1 MKKRLLILLFV
12 FVLAALTACGKKTE
26 PADNG
31 RDDVTQA
38 VTPEAKEPTAAPA
51 EVSEEKASDSE
62 RPVPTTA
69 PTSGATVT
77 PEPVVPGGN
86 DNKTDYTGSNTLQ
99 TGDSA
104 YILSDDDPHK
114 SGFDSYIDGNG
125 TNNGTSDDH
134 TVTGSNPIAQRVG
147 RDTVY
152 EDIAYSLRVDLL
164 GETDGTEMY
173 GNISRLSYY
182 DMIEQDFYDFYDGV
196 FAPEIKEFV
205 KALESVGITYRDE
218 IIIEVGWP
226 AYVYSGV
233 LEGYEKYGALTVIIS
248 CLGADEVD
256 VCWTF
261 ENRSN
266 MPTLPGEML
275 ISDSFCEV
283 IKYRCPDFDYDS
295 EYEYNTRLIWY
306 AADYA
311 DRLYSHTIDRM
322 KYYDYADSD
331 QYYYLFTG
339 EDMGVDSW
347 FGLALC
353 TADSAGS
360 LDVVAQTVFG
370 YDTEET
376 FWYLS
381 DNLSGDWERDEN
393 YW

>member
-1 MKKRLLILLFV
+1 
-12 FVLAALTACGKKTE
+12 
-26 PADNG
+26 
-31 RDDVTQA
+31 
-38 VTPEAKEPTAAPA
+38 
-51 EVSEEKASDSE
+51 
-62 RPVPTTA
+62 
-69 PTSGATVT
+69 
-77 PEPVVPGGN
+77 
-86 DNKTDYTGSNTLQ
+86 
-99 TGDSA
+99 
-104 YILSDDDPHK
+104 
-114 SGFDSYIDGNG
+114 
-125 TNNGTSDDH
+125 
-134 TVTGSNPIAQRVG
+134 
-147 RDTVY
+147 
-152 EDIAYSLRVDLL
+152 
-164 GETDGTEMY
+164 MY

-182 DMIEQDFYDFYDGV
+182 DMIEQDFYDFYEGV

-205 KALESVGITYRDE
+205 KALESVGITYRNSISID
-218 IIIEVGWP
+218 VGWP

-233 LEGYEKYGALTVIIS
+233 LEGYEEYGALTVIIS
-248 CLGADEVD
+248 CYGEDKVD

-266 MPTLPGEML
+266 MPTLPGEILM
-275 ISDSFCEV
+275 SDSFCEV
-283 IKYRCPDFDYDS
+283 HGCPEFDDES
-295 EYEYNTRLIWY
+295 EYVYNTRLMWY

-311 DRLYSHTIDRM
+311 YTLYSHTIDRM

-376 FWYLS
+376 DWYLS

-393 YW
+393 Y